1 VHFKWVP
8 GEPPDRCTTGYS
20 SRPTGAAARRRRSTT
35 RYRSRATT
43 TPPCTSSTSST
54 GGSSSPPTQS
64 EVVASLEAQGD
75 DALDAAAA
83 QARDA
88 GIEVVTER
96 REGIPHRAIVDY
108 ADEAGIDLV
117 AMGTHGRTGRDRL
130 AALGSVTDRVVETT
144 HCPVLVVNIEDG
156 E

>member
-1 VHFKWVP
+1 MYDRILVP
-8 GEPPDRCTTGYS
+8 TD
-20 SRPTGAAARRRRSTT
+20 
-35 RYRSRATT
+35 
-43 TPPCTSSTSST
+43 
-54 GGSSSPPTQS
+54 GSSGTTKTLDHAISIARDNDAALHVLYVVDRRLFLAADEDAQS

-75 DALDAAAA
+75 DAVDAAAV

-88 GIEVVTER
+88 GIEVVAER
-96 REGIPHRAIVDY
+96 REGVPHRAIVDY